1 MSETNDKRLFLIDAY
16 AMIFRGYYALIRSPR
31 ITSTGI
37 DTSAI
42 FGFTNSLIELIRRE
56 KPTHLAV
63 VFDVGQASV
72 RTADFADYKANRS
85 ETPEAIKLAIP
96 YIHRILE
103 AMHVPILGLEGYE
116 ADDIIGSLSKKYKDE
131 YKVIIVSPDKDL
143 AQLINEDVVLFKRV
157 RTKTT
162 KGYKTI
168 SHINIFEEYG
178 VKAEQIPDWLALM
191 GDVADNLPGLDKVGE
206 KTAAKILAQ
215 YPTLEHLL
223 SIIHEHKDIK
233 FKEKV
238 MQNKDSLLLVKK
250 LATIECDL
258 PLDNSINDSIQLSNN
273 IRNDADY
280 HKKLI
285 KIKNHF
291 NWPLNFID
299 MFL

>member
-1 MSETNDKRLFLIDAY
+1 MNKKNMVILDANAYVHSSFNGYEAQLDINGKDQRVLYGLIN
-16 AMIFRGYYALIRSPR
+16 ALLSLSYQIPS
-31 ITSTGI
+31 I
-37 DTSAI
+37 DVI
-42 FGFTNSLIELIRRE
+42 V
-56 KPTHLAV
+56 V
-63 VFDVGQASV
+63 VFDPEDGSLYRKSLFPA
-72 RTADFADYKANRS
+72 YKANRPPPDK
-85 ETPEAIKLAIP
+85 ELTKQKLYAKLIIQNHLGIP
-96 YIHRILE
+96 VVNY
-103 AMHVPILGLEGYE
+103 PGYE